1 MSAPAS
7 TVATSSGFTLL
18 ELMVTV
24 AVLAILVTVA
34 LPSFSAM
41 IARNQIAVAGN
52 DLIAGLQLARHEAI
66 RRNTAVQVCAS
77 ADGRACSD
85 VDWNRWIV
93 RTSSGVVLRSGKIPA
108 VVTVLP
114 QGAFQHGLQFDTT
127 GLFHGRRSQD
137 RQGHLVLC
145 SARTE
150 RRLQLE
156 ASSGIR
162 IQFAPSAQ
170 GSCA

>member
-1 MSAPAS
+1 MSVPTS

-41 IARNQIAVAGN
+41 IAGNRITAAGN
-52 DLIAGLQLARHEAI
+52 DLMAGLQFARHEAI
-66 RRNTAVQVCAS
+66 RRNDAVQVCAS
-77 ADGRACSD
+77 ADGQACSD
-85 VDWNRWIV
+85 AGWNRWIV
-93 RTSSGVVLRSGKIPA
+93 RTGGGAVLRSGEIPA
-108 VVTVLP
+108 AVTVLP
-114 QGAFQHGLQFDTT
+114 HGAFHHGLQFDAT
-127 GLFHGRRSQD
+127 GLFQGRRSQE
-137 RQGHLVLC
+137 RQGHLLLC

-156 ASSGIR
+156 VSSGIR
-162 IQFAPSAQ
+162 MQLAADALGI
-170 GSCA
+170 CV